1 MIYFVTGTDTD
12 AGKTLISEAMLR
24 GATGSTLGL
33 KPIASGCEQS
43 NDGLRNADAQALMS
57 TSSVELDYKQV
68 NPFAFEPAIAPHI
81 AAEQAGVAITCQALN
96 DAIPVD
102 AMMQTDF
109 VLVEGAG
116 GWLLPISHGQT
127 LDQWVA
133 KQQWPVILVVGIK
146 LGCLNH
152 AMLTIKAIETAG
164 LTVAGWVGNQL
175 DPDMEYAPENI
186 AYLKAN
192 IKAPCLGVVPYL
204 QRVNAQAASAYID
217 LSLLD

>member
-1 MIYFVTGTDTD
+1 MYFVTGTDTD

-57 TSSVELDYKQV
+57 ASSVELDYKQV

-152 AMLTIKAIETAG
+152 AMLTIKSIETAG

>member
-57 TSSVELDYKQV
+57 ASSVELDYKQV

-152 AMLTIKAIETAG
+152 AMLTIKSIETAG

>member
-1 MIYFVTGTDTD
+1 MYFVTGTDTD